1 MKIKEDFPV
10 ALLKPPIARAAY
22 SDRTAWIMAELSRIA
37 YIRFEGNENRLEQA
51 TEALASLTDKA
62 AIAKTLKTFLT
73 ENTQL
78 SEKEMAKLSQQV
90 NSLKYIISKTFNVG
104 GTQAI
109 LVTHEADKIAVL
121 AFRGTEKD
129 FADIKAD
136 LDARFYSN
144 SDGTKVHNGFREAY
158 ALIKDQVNDAVS
170 GLKDYK
176 LYFTGHSLGGAL
188 ALIAT
193 RDLNSDCISACYT
206 FGSPRVG
213 SVEFGEDIKPPIY
226 RLVNAA
232 DVVPHVPPSYTL
244 DGIYFVL
251 RLFPD
256 SLLLVKPAKIFI
268 KGFMGYRHHG
278 DMRFLTACKPDYNDL
293 KLLSNPD
300 LFDRLGRW
308 IKRVIT
314 NRKAGFTD
322 HGIANYCNKLK
333 AYAIKRS
340 TL

>member
-1 MKIKEDFPV
+1 MSFNN
-10 ALLKPPIARAAY
+10 LTTL
-22 SDRTAWIMAELSRIA
+22 TAV
-37 YIRFEGNENRLEQA
+37 
-51 TEALASLTDKA
+51 SLTVRDVNRA
-62 AIAKTLKTFLT
+62 
-73 ENTQL
+73 QL
-78 SEKEMAKLSQQV
+78 ATTITRM
-90 NSLKYIISKTFNVG
+90 
-104 GTQAI
+104 
-109 LVTHEADKIAVL
+109 
-121 AFRGTEKD
+121 
-129 FADIKAD
+129 
-136 LDARFYSN
+136 DA
-144 SDGTKVHNGFREAY
+144 GVEPPWT
-158 ALIKDQVNDAVS
+158 VS
-170 GLKDYK
+170 RRVVAG
-176 LYFTGHSLGGAL
+176 
-188 ALIAT
+188 
-193 RDLNSDCISACYT
+193 CYT

-226 RLVNAA
+226 RVVNAA

-244 DGIYFVL
+244 DGIYFVF

-256 SLLLVKPAKIFI
+256 SLFLVKPAKIFI

-278 DMRFLTACKPDYNDL
+278 DMRFLTACKSDYSDL